1 MSCTMTHHHKLDA
14 EGRGRCSV
22 PMFMG
27 GGSAGFCDETAYGER
42 LPTRIHIQH
51 YPGGYREWAE
61 DGGYTGHV
69 PGLACPRH
77 SGPKTRV
84 FKDGSAWCAVRPD
97 FINLQE
103 SDAGFGDTP
112 EAARAALAKVAVPAV
127 GAA

>member
-1 MSCTMTHHHKLDA
+1 MACLMTHHQKLDA

-27 GGSAGFCDETAYGER
+27 GGPAGFCDEAAYGKR

-61 DGGYTGHV
+61 DGGYTGTV

-77 SGPKTRV
+77 GGPQTRA
-84 FKDGSAWCAVRPD
+84 FKDGSAWCAVHPD
-97 FINLQE
+97 FANLQE
-103 SDAGFGDTP
+103 SDAGFGDSP
-112 EAARAALAKVAVPAV
+112 EAARAALASI
-127 GAA
+127 GAEQEQP